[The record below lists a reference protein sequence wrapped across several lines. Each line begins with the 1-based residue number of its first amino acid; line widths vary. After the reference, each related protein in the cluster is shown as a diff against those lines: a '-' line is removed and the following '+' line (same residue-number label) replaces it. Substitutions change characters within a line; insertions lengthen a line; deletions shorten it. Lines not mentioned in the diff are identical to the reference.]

1 MSKKYLLTGAG
12 FSKSF
17 GALLCSEL
25 TAIFFNS
32 LIQEKEIQ
40 KEIINRADLHNFEQI
55 LSEIRKSYPDKIGT
69 IQKILEDIF
78 RQMQSNMNHRHEL
91 PNQTNFQENSV
102 AHFFWKFD
110 CIFTLNQ
117 DSFSDM
123 KKDKFSTR
131 FGDHHPNMAF
141 SNQRNSDKL
150 SLKNGNN
157 IPYIELHGAYDWKDV
172 FILGSNKEEEI
183 QSRPQ
188 IKKFHEFFEKS
199 LCENGSKLVIIGYS
213 FCDSHINKIIH
224 KGIERGLEIF
234 IWDPGVLNILNG
246 IKSNTIDGGWLTYDD
261 FLPEVKKDD
270 LRKTLRGYLPKNF
283 ILTGN
288 DKEHIYRFLDS

>member
-17 GALLCSEL
+17 DALLCSEL

-40 KEIINRADLHNFEQI
+40 KEIINRTDLRNFEQI
-55 LSEIRKSYPDKIGT
+55 LSEIRKNYPDKLGT
-69 IQKILEDIF
+69 IQKILENIF
-78 RQMQSNMNHRHEL
+78 SEMQSNMKYRHDSFL
-91 PNQTNFQENSV
+91 ENSV

-117 DSFSDM
+117 DSFSNM
-123 KKDKFSTR
+123 KKDQFSDR
-131 FGDHHPNMAF
+131 VGDHVPNMTF
-141 SNQRNSDKL
+141 SSQRNSDKL
-150 SLKNGNN
+150 SLKKGNN

-183 QSRPQ
+183 ESRPQ

-213 FCDSHINKIIH
+213 FCDSHINKIIR
-224 KGIERGLEIF
+224 KGIEGGLEIF
-234 IWDPGVLNILNG
+234 IWDPRVEDIING
-246 IKSNTIDGGWLTYDD
+246 KDPNCIDAGYLSVDD
-261 FLPEVKKDD
+261 LPEETKN
-270 LRKTLRGYLPKNF
+270 LRKGLRGYLPKNF

-288 DKEHIYRFLDS
+288 DKEHVRRFVDSN